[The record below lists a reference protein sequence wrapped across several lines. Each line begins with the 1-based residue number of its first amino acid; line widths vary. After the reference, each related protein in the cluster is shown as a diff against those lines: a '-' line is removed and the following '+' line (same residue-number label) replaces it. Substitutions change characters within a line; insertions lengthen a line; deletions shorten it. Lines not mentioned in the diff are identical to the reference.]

1 VSPVSVVLRLLPGPA
16 ADGLIV
22 GHAEVVATGEVVAIR
37 EVAALVELTRRLG
50 AQQAAEAAG
59 EGR

>member
-16 ADGLIV
+16 ADGHLV
-22 GHAEVVATGEVVAIR
+22 GYAEVVATGEVVPIR

-50 AQQAAEAAG
+50 TEQAAEGAG
-59 EGR
+59 EAR